1 MHRFI
6 GSWSLETWTSGD
18 AEPFGPDPQG
28 KLVYTADGTM
38 ISAFMRRGRAPVGRS
53 MEELAAWRWAST
65 NSEEMER
72 RFVTAALAFNS
83 YSGRYSIEG
92 NRVHHDVEI
101 AMFPDWIGTR
111 LSRVYE
117 FKGDRLALRFG
128 SDVLTWK
135 RLGGGDG
142 DALC

>member
-6 GSWSLETWTSGD
+6 GTWLLETWTSGD
-18 AEPFGPDPQG
+18 AEPFGPNPQG

-53 MEELAAWRWAST
+53 MEELAAWRWAAT

-83 YSGRYSIEG
+83 RI
-92 NRVHHDVEI
+92 
-101 AMFPDWIGTR
+101 F
-111 LSRVYE
+111 E
-117 FKGDRLALRFG
+117 FRGDRLALSFG

-135 RLGGGDG
+135 RLRGGDG
-142 DALC
+142 DALR